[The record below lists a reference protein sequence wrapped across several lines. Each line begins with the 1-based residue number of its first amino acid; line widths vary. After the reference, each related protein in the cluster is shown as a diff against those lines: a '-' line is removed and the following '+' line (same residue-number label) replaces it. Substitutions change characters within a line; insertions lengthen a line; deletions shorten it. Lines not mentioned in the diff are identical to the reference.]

1 MSDNTNNN
9 SNSESTPLLQ
19 MKGLRIEGLSDNG
32 WQEIVCGIDLEL
44 KRGEIL
50 GLIGESG
57 AGKSTIGLA
66 AMGFARDGCRI
77 TQGDII
83 FDGIELRTA
92 PESEKCK
99 LRGTRISYVAQSA
112 AAAFNPAHR
121 LLDQFIEGPVDH
133 QILSRVDAKE
143 KGRALYRSLDLPD
156 PENIGERWPHQVSG
170 GQLQRMMVAM
180 AMSCEPDLIIFDEPT
195 TALDVTTQIE
205 VLKTI
210 KEIVIDRNVAAI
222 YVTHDLAVVAQM
234 ADHLMVLRHGK
245 LVEVNSTGQILK
257 DPKQEYTRD
266 LLNARNRDEKTPA
279 HMPNPQTLLSI
290 DSVTAGYSNGP
301 DVLQDIS
308 ILVERGQTVAVVG
321 ESGSGK
327 STLAR
332 VITGLLPARSGGVSF
347 QGELLPA
354 ALNQREK
361 QQLQKVQ
368 MIYQL
373 PDVALNPRQR
383 VREVIGRPLSFYL
396 GLKGQEKEN
405 RIKELLRQIELPESY
420 IDRLPDELSGGEKQ
434 RICIARALAA
444 EPELIVCDEVTSALD
459 SIVAKAILNLLQR
472 LQNELGLTYI
482 FISHDLDTVASIAD
496 QVVVLYAGRIA
507 EQGPKSAV
515 FQPPFHPYTRLLLS
529 SVPEMRQ
536 GWLEETLASQ
546 ETQASIAREV
556 KITEKGCPFV
566 ERCPVAIDDVCAHDR
581 PPNQTTAISG
591 HTFACQH
598 SPEVLLKDSEKQ
610 T

>member
-1 MSDNTNNN
+1 MLADVNKNYAKDSSAT
-9 SNSESTPLLQ
+9 LLEV
-19 MKGLRIEGLSDNG
+19 KGLRIEGLSEKG
-32 WQEIVCGIDLEL
+32 WQEIVCGVDLKL

-66 AMGFARDGCRI
+66 AMGYARDGCRI
-77 TQGDII
+77 TSGEII
-83 FDGIELRTA
+83 FDGIELCTA
-92 PESEKCK
+92 PEGQKRK

-121 LLDQFIEGPVDH
+121 LLDQFAEGPVDH
-133 QILSRVDAKE
+133 GVMPRIDAKA
-143 KGRALYRSLDLPD
+143 KGKALYRSLDLPD
-156 PENIGERWPHQVSG
+156 PDHIGERWPHQVSG

-180 AMSCEPDLIIFDEPT
+180 AMSCGPDLIVFDEPT

-210 KEIVIDRNVAAI
+210 KEIVTDRNVAAI
-222 YVTHDLAVVAQM
+222 YITHDLAVVAQL
-234 ADHLMVLRHGK
+234 ADQLMVLRYGNMI
-245 LVEVNSTGQILK
+245 EVNSTVQILES
-257 DPKQEYTRD
+257 PKQEYTSA
-266 LLNARNRDEKTPA
+266 LLDARTRHEKTTSKIKDKETCLKI
-279 HMPNPQTLLSI
+279 NSI
-290 DSVTAGYSNGP
+290 TAGYGKGP
-301 DVLQDIS
+301 DILQEVS
-308 ILVERGQTVAVVG
+308 VSVERGQTLAVVG

-332 VITGLLPARSGGVSF
+332 VITGLLPPRSGDIQL
-347 QGELLPA
+347 QGELLQPA
-354 ALNQREK
+354 LPQRKK

-383 VREVIGRPLSFYL
+383 VRDIVGRPLSFYL
-396 GLKGQEKEN
+396 DLHGEERER
-405 RIKELLRQIELPESY
+405 RIIQLLEQIELSEKY

-459 SIVAKAILNLLQR
+459 TIVAKAILDLLQR
-472 LQNELGLTYI
+472 LQHELQLTYL
-482 FISHDLDTVASIAD
+482 FISHDIDTVASIAD
-496 QVVVLYAGRIA
+496 RVVVLYAGRVA

-536 GWLEETLASQ
+536 GWLEKTLSTREA
-546 ETQASIAREV
+546 QAGIAREV
-556 KITEKGCPFV
+556 KITERGCPFA
-566 ERCPVAIDDVCAHDR
+566 ERCPEAIPEICINDR
-581 PPNQTTAISG
+581 PPLQTPASG
-591 HTFACQH
+591 HLFACQH
-598 SPEVLLKDSEKQ
+598 SPEELAR
-610 T
+610 

>member
-1 MSDNTNNN
+1 MLVDMKDN
-9 SNSESTPLLQ
+9 SGSESEPLLQ
-19 MKGLRIEGLSDNG
+19 MKGLRIEGLSENG
-32 WQEIVCGIDLEL
+32 WQEIVCGIDLQL
-44 KRGEIL
+44 KRGEII

-66 AMGFARDGCRI
+66 AMGYAQDGCRI
-77 TQGDII
+77 TEGDII

-92 PESEKCK
+92 SEEEKRK

-121 LLDQFIEGPVDH
+121 LLEQFAEVPVAH
-133 QILSRVDAKE
+133 KILNLSKAKE

-234 ADHLMVLRHGK
+234 ADHLMVLRHGN
-245 LVEVNSTGQILK
+245 LIEVNSTGQILK
-257 DPKQEYTRD
+257 SPKQEYTQN
-266 LLNARNRDEKTPA
+266 LLDARSRNEKITA
-279 HMPNPQTLLSI
+279 QIPNPKTLLSI
-290 DSVTAGYSNGP
+290 ESVTAGYGKGP
-301 DVLQDIS
+301 DILQDVS
-308 ILVERGQTVAVVG
+308 ILVEKGRTVAVVG

-332 VITGLLPARSGGVSF
+332 VVTGLLPARFGGIHF
-347 QGELLPA
+347 RGEPLPDK
-354 ALNQREK
+354 LNHREK

-368 MIYQL
+368 MISQL
-373 PDVALNPRQR
+373 PDIALNPRQR
-383 VREVIGRPLSFYL
+383 VRDIIGRPLSFYL
-396 GLKGQEKEN
+396 GLKGKEKEQ
-405 RIKELLRQIELPESY
+405 RINELLQQIELPQSY
-420 IDRLPDELSGGEKQ
+420 IDRLPSELSGGEKQ

-444 EPELIVCDEVTSALD
+444 EPELIICDEVTSALD

-472 LQNELGLTYI
+472 LQNKLGVTYL
-482 FISHDLDTVASIAD
+482 FISHDLDTVANIAD
-496 QVVVLYAGRIA
+496 QVVVLYAGRVA
-507 EQGPKSAV
+507 EQGSKSAV

-536 GWLEETLASQ
+536 GWLEKTLSTREAK
-546 ETQASIAREV
+546 AGIAREV
-556 KITEKGCPFV
+556 KITEQGCPFA
-566 ERCPVAIDDVCAHDR
+566 ERCPISIEDVCVASR
-581 PPNQTTAISG
+581 PPLQTTTSG
-591 HTFACQH
+591 HVYACQH
-598 SPEVLLKDSEKQ
+598 SKEVLLRESQ
-610 T
+610 Y

>member
-1 MSDNTNNN
+1 
-9 SNSESTPLLQ
+9 
-19 MKGLRIEGLSDNG
+19 
-32 WQEIVCGIDLEL
+32 
-44 KRGEIL
+44 
-50 GLIGESG
+50 
-57 AGKSTIGLA
+57 
-66 AMGFARDGCRI
+66 
-77 TQGDII
+77 
-83 FDGIELRTA
+83 
-92 PESEKCK
+92 
-99 LRGTRISYVAQSA
+99 
-112 AAAFNPAHR
+112 

-156 PENIGERWPHQVSG
+156 PDNIGERWPHQVSG

-266 LLNARNRDEKTPA
+266 LLNARSRDEKTPA

-332 VITGLLPARSGGVSF
+332 VITGLLPTRSGGVSF
-347 QGELLPA
+347 QGELLPP
-354 ALNQREK
+354 ALGQRQKE
-361 QQLQKVQ
+361 QLQKVQ

-396 GLKGQEKEN
+396 GLKGKEKED
-405 RIKELLRQIELPESY
+405 RIKELLRQIELPENY
-420 IDRLPDELSGGEKQ
+420 IDRFPDELSGGEKQ

-444 EPELIVCDEVTSALD
+444 EPELIICDEVTSALD

-472 LQNELGLTYI
+472 LQNELGLTYL

-536 GWLEETLASQ
+536 GWLEETLSSR
-546 ETQASIAREV
+546 ETQAGIAKEV

-566 ERCPVAIDDVCAHDR
+566 ERCPVSIEDTCAHAR
-581 PPNQTTAISG
+581 PPNQTTTSSG

-598 SPEVLLKDSEKQ
+598 SAEVLLEDSGQ
-610 T
+610 

>member
-1 MSDNTNNN
+1 MLVDMKDN
-9 SNSESTPLLQ
+9 SGSESEPLLQ
-19 MKGLRIEGLSDNG
+19 MKGLRIEGLSENG
-32 WQEIVCGIDLEL
+32 WQEIVCGIDLQL
-44 KRGEIL
+44 KRGEII

-66 AMGFARDGCRI
+66 AMGYAQDGCRI
-77 TQGDII
+77 TEGDII

-92 PESEKCK
+92 SEEEKRK

-121 LLDQFIEGPVDH
+121 LLEQFAEVPVAH
-133 QILSRVDAKE
+133 KILNLSKAKE

-234 ADHLMVLRHGK
+234 ADHLMVLRHGN
-245 LVEVNSTGQILK
+245 LIEVNSTGQILK
-257 DPKQEYTRD
+257 SPKQEYTQN
-266 LLNARNRDEKTPA
+266 LLDARSRNEKITA
-279 HMPNPQTLLSI
+279 QIPNPKTLLSI
-290 DSVTAGYSNGP
+290 ESVTAGYGKGP
-301 DVLQDIS
+301 DILQDVS
-308 ILVERGQTVAVVG
+308 ILVEKGRTVAVVG

-332 VITGLLPARSGGVSF
+332 VVTGLLPARFGGIHF
-347 QGELLPA
+347 RGEPLPDK
-354 ALNQREK
+354 LNHREK

-368 MIYQL
+368 MISQL
-373 PDVALNPRQR
+373 PDIALNPRQR
-383 VREVIGRPLSFYL
+383 VRDIIGRPLSFYL
-396 GLKGQEKEN
+396 GLKGKEKEQ
-405 RIKELLRQIELPESY
+405 RINELLQQIELPQSY
-420 IDRLPDELSGGEKQ
+420 IDRLPSELSGGEKQ

-444 EPELIVCDEVTSALD
+444 EPELIICDEVTSALD

-472 LQNELGLTYI
+472 LQNKLGVTYL
-482 FISHDLDTVASIAD
+482 FISHDLDTVANIAD
-496 QVVVLYAGRIA
+496 QVVVLYAGRVA
-507 EQGPKSAV
+507 EQGSKSAV

-536 GWLEETLASQ
+536 GWLEKTLSTREAK
-546 ETQASIAREV
+546 AGIAREV
-556 KITEKGCPFV
+556 KITEQGCPFA
-566 ERCPVAIDDVCAHDR
+566 ERCPIAIEDVCEGSR
-581 PPNQTTAISG
+581 PPLQTTTSG
-591 HTFACQH
+591 HVYACQH
-598 SPEVLLKDSEKQ
+598 SKEVLLRESQ
-610 T
+610 Y

>member
-1 MSDNTNNN
+1 MLVDRKDN
-9 SNSESTPLLQ
+9 SGSESEPLLQ
-19 MKGLRIEGLSDNG
+19 MKGLRIEGLSESG
-32 WQEIVCGIDLEL
+32 WQEIVCGINLEL

-66 AMGFARDGCRI
+66 AMGYARDGCRI
-77 TQGDII
+77 FEGEII
-83 FDGIELRTA
+83 FDGIELRSA
-92 PESEKCK
+92 SESQKRQ
-99 LRGTRISYVAQSA
+99 LRGTRIAYVAQSA

-121 LLDQFIEGPVDH
+121 LLDQYIEGPVAH
-133 QILSRVDAKE
+133 GMLSVERAKE

-156 PENIGERWPHQVSG
+156 PDNIGERWPHQVSG

-210 KEIVIDRNVAAI
+210 KEIVTDRDVAAI
-222 YVTHDLAVVAQM
+222 YITHDLAVVAQL

-245 LVEVNSTGQILK
+245 LIEVNSTGEILK
-257 DPKQEYTRD
+257 SPKQEYTRN
-266 LLNARNRDEKTPA
+266 LLDARSRDEKTPIQI
-279 HMPNPQTLLSI
+279 PNPQTLLSI
-290 DSVTAGYSNGP
+290 DSVTAGYGRGP
-301 DVLQDIS
+301 DVLQDVS
-308 ILVERGQTVAVVG
+308 IVVERGRTVAVVG

-332 VITGLLPARSGGVSF
+332 VITGLLPTRSGAISL

-354 ALNQREK
+354 ELRKRKK
-361 QQLQKVQ
+361 QELQKIQ

-383 VREVIGRPLSFYL
+383 VRDIIGRPLSFYL
-396 GLKGQEKEN
+396 GLQGKQREQ
-405 RIKELLRQIELPESY
+405 RIFELLQQIELSESF
-420 IDRLPDELSGGEKQ
+420 IDRIPDELSGGEKQ
-434 RICIARALAA
+434 RVCIARALAA
-444 EPELIVCDEVTSALD
+444 EPELIICDEVTSALD

-472 LQNELGLTYI
+472 LQNDLGLTYL

-496 QVVVLYAGRIA
+496 EVVVLYAGRIA

-536 GWLEETLASQ
+536 GWLEETLATR
-546 ETQASIAREV
+546 ETLAGIAREV
-556 KITEKGCPFV
+556 KITEQGCPFV
-566 ERCPVAIDDVCAHDR
+566 ERCPVSIDDKCAHSR
-581 PPNQTTAISG
+581 PPIHTTTISG

-598 SPEVLLKDSEKQ
+598 SAEVLLEESE
-610 T
+610 

>member
-1 MSDNTNNN
+1 MLVETNKIDN
-9 SNSESTPLLQ
+9 EQLIRPLLEV
-19 MKGLRIEGLSDNG
+19 KGLRIEGLSEKG
-32 WQEIVCGIDLEL
+32 WQEIVRGVNLQL

-66 AMGFARDGCRI
+66 AMGYARDGCRI
-77 TQGDII
+77 TAGEII
-83 FDGIELRTA
+83 FDGIELSSA
-92 PESEKCK
+92 PENEKRK

-121 LLDQFIEGPVDH
+121 LLDQFAEGPVDH
-133 QILSRVDAKE
+133 GVMSRTKAKE

-180 AMSCEPDLIIFDEPT
+180 AMSCGPDLIIFDEPT

-210 KEIVIDRNVAAI
+210 KEIVTDSNVAALYI
-222 YVTHDLAVVAQM
+222 THDLAVVAQL
-234 ADHLMVLRHGK
+234 ADQLMVLRYGN
-245 LVEVNSTGQILK
+245 LVEVNSTGQIIEA
-257 DPKQEYTRD
+257 PKEDYTRA
-266 LLNARNRDEKTPA
+266 LLDARTRHEKTTA
-279 HMPNPQTLLSI
+279 QFKDSSTLLSI
-290 DSVTAGYSNGP
+290 DSVTVGYGKGP
-301 DVLQDIS
+301 DVLQEVS
-308 ILVERGQTVAVVG
+308 VSVERGRTVAVVG

-332 VITGLLPARSGGVSF
+332 VITGLLPPRSGEIHF
-347 QGELLPA
+347 QSESLPP
-354 ALNQREK
+354 ALAQRSK
-361 QQLQKVQ
+361 QQLRKVQ

-383 VREVIGRPLSFYL
+383 VRDVVGRPLSFYL
-396 GLKGQEKEN
+396 GLSGKEREH
-405 RIKELLRQIELPESY
+405 RIIELLEHIELPEHF

-444 EPELIVCDEVTSALD
+444 EPELIICDEVTSALD
-459 SIVAKAILNLLQR
+459 TIVAKAILDLLQR
-472 LQNELGLTYI
+472 LQRELSLTYL

-507 EQGPKSAV
+507 EQGPKTAV

-536 GWLEETLASQ
+536 GWLEETLSTREAK
-546 ETQASIAREV
+546 AGIAREV
-556 KITEKGCPFV
+556 KITERGCPFA
-566 ERCPVAIDDVCAHDR
+566 ERCPVAIPEICVRDR
-581 PPNQTTAISG
+581 PPLQTPASG
-591 HTFACQH
+591 HVFACQH
-598 SPEVLLKDSEKQ
+598 APGMLLDHSA
-610 T
+610 

>member
-1 MSDNTNNN
+1 MLVDMKDN
-9 SNSESTPLLQ
+9 SGSESEPLLQ
-19 MKGLRIEGLSDNG
+19 MKGLRIEGLSENG
-32 WQEIVCGIDLEL
+32 WQEIVCGIDLQL
-44 KRGEIL
+44 KRGEII

-66 AMGFARDGCRI
+66 AMGYAQDGCRI
-77 TQGDII
+77 TEGDII
-83 FDGIELRTA
+83 FDVIELRTA
-92 PESEKCK
+92 SEEEKRK

-121 LLDQFIEGPVDH
+121 LLEQFAEVPVAH
-133 QILSRVDAKE
+133 KILNLSKAKE

-234 ADHLMVLRHGK
+234 ADHLMVLRHGN
-245 LVEVNSTGQILK
+245 LIEVNSTGQILK
-257 DPKQEYTRD
+257 SPKQEYTQN
-266 LLNARNRDEKTPA
+266 LLDARSRNEKITA
-279 HMPNPQTLLSI
+279 QIPNPKTLLSI
-290 DSVTAGYSNGP
+290 ESVTAGYGKGP
-301 DVLQDIS
+301 DILQDVS
-308 ILVERGQTVAVVG
+308 ILVEKGRTVAVVG

-332 VITGLLPARSGGVSF
+332 VVTGLLPARFGGIHF
-347 QGELLPA
+347 RGEPLPDK
-354 ALNQREK
+354 LNHREK

-368 MIYQL
+368 MISQL
-373 PDVALNPRQR
+373 PDIALNPRQR
-383 VREVIGRPLSFYL
+383 VRDIIGRPLSFYL
-396 GLKGQEKEN
+396 GLKGKEKEQ
-405 RIKELLRQIELPESY
+405 RINELLQQIELPQSY
-420 IDRLPDELSGGEKQ
+420 IDRLPSELSGGEKQ

-444 EPELIVCDEVTSALD
+444 EPELIICDEVTSALD

-472 LQNELGLTYI
+472 LQNKLGVTYL
-482 FISHDLDTVASIAD
+482 FISHDLDTVANIAD
-496 QVVVLYAGRIA
+496 QVVVLYAGRVA
-507 EQGPKSAV
+507 EQGSKSAV

-536 GWLEETLASQ
+536 GWLEETLSTREAK
-546 ETQASIAREV
+546 AGIAREV
-556 KITEKGCPFV
+556 KITEQGCPFA
-566 ERCPVAIDDVCAHDR
+566 ERCPIAIEDVCVASR
-581 PPNQTTAISG
+581 PPLQTTTSG
-591 HTFACQH
+591 HVYACQH
-598 SPEVLLKDSEKQ
+598 SKEVLLRESQ
-610 T
+610 Y

>member
-1 MSDNTNNN
+1 MLVDMKDN
-9 SNSESTPLLQ
+9 SGSESEPLLQ
-19 MKGLRIEGLSDNG
+19 MKGLRIEGLSENG
-32 WQEIVCGIDLEL
+32 WQEIVCGIDLQL
-44 KRGEIL
+44 KRGEII

-66 AMGFARDGCRI
+66 AMGYAQDGCRI
-77 TQGDII
+77 TEGDII

-92 PESEKCK
+92 SEEEKRK

-121 LLDQFIEGPVDH
+121 LLEQFAEVPVAH
-133 QILSRVDAKE
+133 KILNLSKAKE

-234 ADHLMVLRHGK
+234 ADHLMVLRHGN
-245 LVEVNSTGQILK
+245 LIEVNSTGQILK
-257 DPKQEYTRD
+257 SPKQEYTQN
-266 LLNARNRDEKTPA
+266 LLDARSRNEKITA
-279 HMPNPQTLLSI
+279 QIPNPKTLLSI
-290 DSVTAGYSNGP
+290 ESVTAGYGEGP
-301 DVLQDIS
+301 DILQDVS
-308 ILVERGQTVAVVG
+308 ILVEKGRTVAVVG

-332 VITGLLPARSGGVSF
+332 VVTGLLPARFGGIHF
-347 QGELLPA
+347 RGEPLPDK
-354 ALNQREK
+354 LNHREK

-368 MIYQL
+368 MISQL
-373 PDVALNPRQR
+373 PDIALNPRQR
-383 VREVIGRPLSFYL
+383 VRDIIGRPLSFYL
-396 GLKGQEKEN
+396 GLKGKEKEQ
-405 RIKELLRQIELPESY
+405 RINELLQQIELPQSY
-420 IDRLPDELSGGEKQ
+420 IDRLPSELSGGEKQ

-444 EPELIVCDEVTSALD
+444 EPELIICDEVTSALD

-472 LQNELGLTYI
+472 LQNKLGVTYL
-482 FISHDLDTVASIAD
+482 FISHDLDTVANIAD
-496 QVVVLYAGRIA
+496 QVVVLYAGRVA
-507 EQGPKSAV
+507 EQGSKSAV

-536 GWLEETLASQ
+536 GWLEETLSTREAK
-546 ETQASIAREV
+546 AGIAREV
-556 KITEKGCPFV
+556 KITEQGCPFA
-566 ERCPVAIDDVCAHDR
+566 ERCPISIEDVCVGSR
-581 PPNQTTAISG
+581 PPLQTTTSG
-591 HTFACQH
+591 HVYACQH
-598 SPEVLLKDSEKQ
+598 SKEVLLRESQ
-610 T
+610 Y